1 MVMTKPPRTNL
12 IVARRVVD
20 DLFLFFFFFPTRES
34 RIILFNEK
42 YFNIKPEKGGDYIC
56 LSFSFS
62 FFLEKQSS
70 TAYGKTCGFARRA
83 KRQFAAAFRLQSLTF
98 PINSPSRENLYLTRL
113 VPTQTHIHTRSYTAF
128 IRPRSRRTGSGK
140 RGGEKIYILATRGK
154 FTLHGVVR

>member
-1 MVMTKPPRTNL
+1 MTKPPRTNL

-20 DLFLFFFFFPTRES
+20 DLFLFFFFFFPTRES

-42 YFNIKPEKGGDYIC
+42 YFNIKPGKGGGYFC
-56 LSFSFS
+56 SSLSSFSL
-62 FFLEKQSS
+62 FLEKQSS